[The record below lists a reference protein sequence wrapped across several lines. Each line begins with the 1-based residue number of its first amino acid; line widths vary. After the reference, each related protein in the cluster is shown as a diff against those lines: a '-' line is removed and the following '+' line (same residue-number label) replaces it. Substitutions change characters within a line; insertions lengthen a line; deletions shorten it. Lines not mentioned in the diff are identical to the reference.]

1 MYQHI
6 LCAVDGSDT
15 AKQGLH
21 EAICLSK
28 NFGAALQILYVV
40 DNVMLFGGGRVIGEF
55 FEEARNAGRK
65 ILEEAKQHAHDKGV
79 DAETVMNE
87 IMSGRVA
94 DAIIEQA
101 KIWPADLIVI
111 GTHGRRGVRH
121 MMLGSDAEAVVRL
134 SPMPVLVIK
143 AN

>member
-1 MYQHI
+1 MYKRI

-15 AKQGLH
+15 SKQGLD
-21 EAICLSK
+21 EAIRLSK
-28 NFGAALQILYVV
+28 NFCATLQIVHVV
-40 DNVMLFGGGRVIGEF
+40 DNAMLFGSGDVIGEF
-55 FEEARNAGRK
+55 FEEMRNSGRK
-65 ILEEAKQHAHDKGV
+65 ILKEAKQYAHDKDV
-79 DAETVMNE
+79 NAETIMDE

-101 KIWPADLIVI
+101 KIWPADLIVV

-121 MMLGSDAEAVVRL
+121 MLLGSDAEAVVRL